1 MLLQEWYNCFRY
13 ISFVSW
19 WGRLEVVHSRTAH
32 FKFAPPLS
40 QWRTTRTFGLSIV
53 RRLGP
58 VSGSRVKKNTAKPRS
73 CHALL
78 VRHKMQVQIF
88 KCYHFPEKCG
98 CKRNKHHSTT
108 TYHNPKNNK
117 LQNKEKS
124 SNMVGTPTVS
134 LSLSL
139 SSALNPCPYGCMFCY
154 FPFGSVVLFGFYVR
168 ADASFHFSAYWPRAQ
183 GIPRGVT
190 CSQFEAIFPFS
201 TTCTNNRTPSFVK
214 TVGSWI
220 QHEIPF

>member
-19 WGRLEVVHSRTAH
+19 WGRLEVVHSRTVH

-58 VSGSRVKKNTAKPRS
+58 VSGSRVKKTQLNLS

-139 SSALNPCPYGCMFCY
+139 APSIH
-154 FPFGSVVLFGFYVR
+154 V
-168 ADASFHFSAYWPRAQ
+168 
-183 GIPRGVT
+183 PRGVCFVIFLLVQSFFSVSMSEPT
-190 CSQFEAIFPFS
+190 PPSISLHIDLGPKGSQGVWHAHSLKQSFPS
-201 TTCTNNRTPSFVK
+201 V
-214 TVGSWI
+214 
-220 QHEIPF
+220 QHAQTIELLLL

>member
-1 MLLQEWYNCFRY
+1 MMGPARGCSLKNCSLQVCSSSFSVKNHSNFRPFHRS
-13 ISFVSW
+13 SFGSC
-19 WGRLEVVHSRTAH
+19 
-32 FKFAPPLS
+32 
-40 QWRTTRTFGLSIV
+40 V
-53 RRLGP
+53 REQGK
-58 VSGSRVKKNTAKPRS
+58 KKNRAKPRS

-139 SSALNPCPYGCMFCY
+139 SLSSALNPCPYGCMFCY

-168 ADASFHFSAYWPRAQ
+168 ADASFHFSAY
-183 GIPRGVT
+183 
-190 CSQFEAIFPFS
+190 
-201 TTCTNNRTPSFVK
+201 
-214 TVGSWI
+214 
-220 QHEIPF
+220 